1 MVSTPEGGL
10 LFAESERRL
19 EIAQQRVCRVLGA
32 QDAAC
37 GVKLPVDAERRVG
50 NGDAAV
56 GLRGIVVVTFVL
68 EHCRG
73 AEHRETVGE
82 TAGNEELAVIL
93 GRQFHRHMAA
103 ISGRTLADVNCNVE
117 HTTHHAAHK
126 FGLSEWGTLEMQSAH
141 HSAGRHG
148 FVVLNKIYIAAD
160 GLAEGA
166 VVVAFKKIAA
176 LVVENAWFKDEHAV
190 NIGFDYFH
198 ERSQINCRT

>member
-1 MVSTPEGGL
+1 MVNTPERVL
-10 LFAESERRL
+10 LFAESERGV

-37 GVKLPVDAERRVG
+37 RIKLPVDAERRVG

-56 GLRGIVVVTFVL
+56 GLRGIIVVTFVL
-68 EHCRG
+68 ENGRG

-82 TAGNEELAVIL
+82 AARNEELAVIV
-93 GRQFHRHMAA
+93 GRQLHSHMAA
-103 ISGRTLADVNCNVE
+103 ISGRTLADVYGNVE
-117 HTTHHAAHK
+117 HTPNHAAHQ
-126 FGLSEWGTLEMQSAH
+126 FGLSEWGTLEMQAAH

-148 FVVLNKIYIAAD
+148 FVVLNKIYVAAD
-160 GLAEGA
+160 GLAERA

-176 LVVENAWFKDEHAV
+176 LVIENAWLKDEHAV

-198 ERSQINCRT
+198 ESKLVNK